1 MLTGKRAF
9 GGGSRMATISSVLRD
24 EPKPPSEIRAG
35 VPRELE
41 RIVARCLRKDPGRR
55 FQHMEDLRIA
65 LEEVKEE
72 SEAGRLVNG
81 APAATDTGGLRQ
93 APRWVWLAGALAVC
107 GLISVLVWR
116 FTGLAGN
123 RLLPANVDTVQ
134 VTTTP
139 GLAIGASFSPDGER
153 IAFSSN
159 RSGWFEIYV
168 RTIGPRGTEQQVT
181 TNGDQNTEPAWSP
194 DGKSIAYH
202 SVARHGIWITSVAG
216 RRRIDDLDGSGRR
229 LTVAADHD
237 SRQPRRTACRPE
249 LEPGRQAR
257 DLRIAGDHHD
267 GFPRRFVD
275 CGRGVRHAAA
285 GGARTDLGGSQPGIR
300 AGRQGGILCRPA

>member
-1 MLTGKRAF
+1 
-9 GGGSRMATISSVLRD
+9 
-24 EPKPPSEIRAG
+24 
-35 VPRELE
+35 LE

-202 SVARHGIWITSVAG
+202 SVARHGIWITSVEGGAPRQVAPFGSSPSWSPDG
-216 RRRIDDLDGSGRR
+216 RQLAFRSNEPSSLAASDWPGDGESTIW
-229 LTVAADHD
+229 TVAADG
-237 SRQPRRTACRPE
+237 SQLQQITT
-249 LEPGRQAR
+249 PGNP
-257 DLRIAGDHHD
+257 AGQHADPSWSPD
-267 GFPRRFVD
+267 GKHVIFASLGIITMGFR
-275 CGRGVRHAAA
+275 GRGVRHAAA